1 MLLLI
6 ICILV
11 TIGCFVIFGL
21 WSMEDGVKY
30 ITSFFSL
37 VIGSLVGVASI
48 IMIVIAIY
56 NNVTPQADLQAKLQ
70 EFNSLRYQMEN
81 DIYDND
87 NDRGKKELYSEVTD
101 WNEMVVRGK
110 LLQNDKWVGIFYPDI
125 YDYLEYIDLEPARK

>member
-6 ICILV
+6 ICRLV
-11 TIGCFVIFGL
+11 SIGCFVISGL

-30 ITSFFSL
+30 ITSGFSL
-37 VIGSLVGVASI
+37 VIGFFTGVASLV
-48 IMIVIAIY
+48 MIVMAIY
-56 NNVTPQADLQAKLQ
+56 SNTTPQADLQAKLQ

-87 NDRGKKELYSEVTD
+87 NDCGKKELYSEVTD

-110 LLQNDKWVGIFYPDI
+110 LLQNDKWVGVFYPDI
-125 YDYLEYIDLEPARK
+125 YDHLEYIDLEPARK

>member
-11 TIGCFVIFGL
+11 SIGCFVISGL

-30 ITSFFSL
+30 ITSGFTL
-37 VIGSLVGVASI
+37 VIGFFTGVASLV
-48 IMIVIAIY
+48 MIVMAIY
-56 NNVTPQADLQAKLQ
+56 SNTTPQADLQAKLQ

-87 NDRGKKELYSEVTD
+87 NDCGKKELYSEVTD

-110 LLQNDKWVGIFYPDI
+110 LLQNDKWVGVFYPDI
-125 YDYLEYIDLEPARK
+125 YDHLEYIDLEPARK